1 MLSTGALES
10 TTPRGLVEL
19 FRQRAAGPLGLPSLF
34 RVHAA
39 SRPDALAIVDDDGA
53 VSWRELDA
61 RIDRL
66 AAGLREIVGLQ
77 AGDAAVLVSHN
88 RREIIEAQ
96 AALARLGAAA
106 VAVSWRSTP
115 DELEYLVEHSGAKAI
130 FVDVDAMDAVAEARP
145 RLSRVDDRYVV
156 IGGDGPFGHAYDD
169 LLTTEPG
176 PRLDGREGRVVI
188 YTSGTTGK
196 PKGAVR
202 EFPPEMMW
210 AVLHV
215 LDELPLRHDDRHLAV
230 CPMYHS
236 TAFGFIGFTLVLGGT
251 VVIERRFDPERFLAA
266 VERHR
271 ITTTAIVPT
280 MLHRVLDLPDATL
293 SDYDGAPVWDRSAG
307 ADALPGSGWL
317 AVADLDLDGSPEIVI
332 VGGGHFIRA
341 VDGATGAD
349 VWGPIDI
356 NPPELAADVAANGN
370 PNGGGPPTIANF
382 DDDPNPEIAFAG
394 GFAYVI
400 FGHDGSRQW
409 YYTTQDRS
417 SRSTGSSIFDFEGD
431 GVAEVLYN
439 DEIRFRVFRGPDGSV
454 LHDEC
459 NTSGTLREFP
469 IVVDVDN
476 DDQAEIVVMENDY
489 ASGLTCTGEPNGH
502 GIHVFQHPRGQWVRT
517 RRIFNQH
524 TYHVTNIEEDG
535 TVPVRETPNWSV
547 PSLNNFRQNVQPDGL
562 FDAPD
567 AVLADLFAV
576 TSRCP
581 TEIGLSVRVVNRGAA
596 GMPAGIPVT
605 FYRDEAGT
613 RTLLGRAFTTR
624 ALLPGESEVVV
635 LDTPFA
641 IPAGM
646 DGATFTFVAV
656 VNDPDD
662 MPVPTFN
669 QCRTE
674 NDTSEL
680 LEASCPIIE

>member
-293 SDYDGAPVWDRSAG
+293 RRYDTSSLHAVLSGGAPLSGALAARAMQRLGHVLYNFYGSTETGLNTFATPQELLRSPGTIGHAVGENEILLLDDRGASVPDGETGELWVRNRMLVSGYHADADATRASMRDGYFGVGDLAHRDADGLYHLDGRKRDMIISGGVNVYPAEVEEVLHQHPDVSEAAVVGVPDPEWGERVRACVVARAG
-307 ADALPGSGWL
+307 GIDEGELVAWARERLAGPKCPREVLVLDALPKN
-317 AVADLDLDGSPEIVI
+317 P
-332 VGGGHFIRA
+332 
-341 VDGATGAD
+341 TGK
-349 VWGPIDI
+349 V
-356 NPPELAADVAANGN
+356 LK
-370 PNGGGPPTIANF
+370 
-382 DDDPNPEIAFAG
+382 
-394 GFAYVI
+394 
-400 FGHDGSRQW
+400 RQ
-409 YYTTQDRS
+409 
-417 SRSTGSSIFDFEGD
+417 
-431 GVAEVLYN
+431 
-439 DEIRFRVFRGPDGSV
+439 
-454 LHDEC
+454 
-459 NTSGTLREFP
+459 LRE
-469 IVVDVDN
+469 
-476 DDQAEIVVMENDY
+476 
-489 ASGLTCTGEPNGH
+489 
-502 GIHVFQHPRGQWVRT
+502 R
-517 RRIFNQH
+517 
-524 TYHVTNIEEDG
+524 
-535 TVPVRETPNWSV
+535 
-547 PSLNNFRQNVQPDGL
+547 
-562 FDAPD
+562 
-567 AVLADLFAV
+567 
-576 TSRCP
+576 
-581 TEIGLSVRVVNRGAA
+581 
-596 GMPAGIPVT
+596 
-605 FYRDEAGT
+605 
-613 RTLLGRAFTTR
+613 
-624 ALLPGESEVVV
+624 
-635 LDTPFA
+635 
-641 IPAGM
+641 
-646 DGATFTFVAV
+646 
-656 VNDPDD
+656 
-662 MPVPTFN
+662 
-669 QCRTE
+669 
-674 NDTSEL
+674 
-680 LEASCPIIE
+680 